1 MCGIAGFYGFR
12 NDDLIKKIS
21 KELTHRGPD
30 GEGFYIDEKAT
41 LLNRRLA
48 IIDLD
53 TGNQPIYN
61 EDKSIVVVFNGEIYN
76 YRELKKI
83 LQSSG
88 HIFETKSDTE
98 IIIHGYEEWESQVF
112 DKLNGMFAIALYD
125 IKKDKLLL
133 VRDHFGIKPL
143 YYSLVLRVIPSD
155 PPAGGESRN
164 LSIRVI
170 FSSEIKPIIY
180 SGLIEKKPND
190 RIIYRYLKYRIH
202 DDQRETFFKDVFRLM
217 PGEMMIIKKL
227 KIKFQQYTNLREDLK
242 TLSNSQTS
250 HRSGVIRG
258 VDIFQFKK
266 ELVKAVKYRLIS
278 DVPVGTCL
286 SGGLDSS
293 TVVSIVNN
301 LLIQKSKEVQS
312 VGKIQNTFSAVFPG
326 GNNNEEKYIDKLKN
340 EMTNI
345 KSYKIKPTPESFLKD
360 LKDFIRTQEEP
371 MISTGPYAQY
381 KVMEEARGKV
391 KVLLDGQGADEMMA
405 GYLPYYFVYLKQ
417 LCKNKNYLLFIKELA
432 SSLDVVI
439 KYFIEKLNKTINPS
453 LLLNENFNLK
463 FIKENFFVENSN
475 LKLRLIDDIFKN
487 SLQSLL
493 RYEDKNAMKFSIE
506 GRVPFLDFN
515 LVKYIFSLPD
525 EAIIKDGWNKYILRQ
540 ATKEILPEMI
550 NKRRNKI
557 GFTTPETQWFKTLEK
572 EIFKILVSESFSKRP
587 YFNQKQVLLAYH
599 DLVTGKVQDTMVFW
613 RIVNVELWMREFID
627 PTSPTASLGAS
638 ELGKANQGK
647 KVEIEVNGKKYLRYS
662 IKTDLF
668 KKDDDYVKKI
678 SSYVTGVL
686 NQVQDNQQKVNAGWF
701 VVVSEKIVAISQGR
715 SKFLWEINPGVWA
728 KILSS
733 FVTKTPTGIG
743 LGSPWTMQLAIN
755 EVGLFKISY
764 SAVVAY
770 LSKLVGI
777 KGLFYEMVGPMIR
790 SIDGPT
796 EYSVFPSNVSAKLG
810 PKEPQKVAEEISMSL
825 RSASWRR
832 SNLDS
837 IGIVTSPAKRGPRD
851 DNWINNLLGV
861 VVIDANDIGVNV
873 LGNSTKLD
881 NKLIEKIFKD
891 NPMGQTDE
899 QTPIT
904 LVIIN

>member
-21 KELTHRGPD
+21 KELAHRGPD
-30 GEGFYIDEKAT
+30 GEGFYIDEKIS

-48 IIDLD
+48 IIDLE

-76 YRELKKI
+76 YRELKKT

-88 HIFETKSDTE
+88 HIFKTKSDTE
-98 IIIHGYEEWESQVF
+98 IIIHGYEEWGNQVF
-112 DKLNGMFAIALYD
+112 DKLNGMFAIALYE

-143 YYSLVLRVIPSD
+143 YYAFSTYELKRGL
-155 PPAGGESRN
+155 
-164 LSIRVI
+164 I

-180 SGLIEKKPND
+180 SGLVKRKPND

-217 PGEMMIIKKL
+217 PGEMMIIEKL
-227 KIKFQQYTNLREDLK
+227 KIKFQQYTNLREDLEI
-242 TLSNSQTS
+242 LSQGHTF
-250 HRSGVIRG
+250 HRSGGIRG
-258 VDIFQFKK
+258 VDIFQFQK
-266 ELVKAVKYRLIS
+266 ELIKAIKYRLIS
-278 DVPVGTCL
+278 DVPIGTCL

-345 KSYKIKPTPESFLKD
+345 KSYKIRPTPQSFLKN

-381 KVMEEARGKV
+381 KVIEEAHGKV

-417 LCKNKNYLLFIKELA
+417 LYHNKNYLLFIKELA

-463 FIKENFFVENSN
+463 FIKEKFFVENSN

-493 RYEDKNAMKFSIE
+493 RYEDKNAMRFSIE

-540 ATKEILPEMI
+540 VTKEILPEMI

-599 DLVTGKVQDTMVFW
+599 DLVTDKIQDTMVFW

-627 PTSPTASLGAS
+627 PTSSKTSLGAS
-638 ELGKANQGK
+638 KLGGANRGK
-647 KVEIEVNGKKYLRYS
+647 KIEIEVNGKKYLRYP

-668 KKDDDYVKKI
+668 KKGDDYVKKI
-678 SSYVTGVL
+678 VSLFHGFIANNNEAMKQSNNG
-686 NQVQDNQQKVNAGWF
+686 KWF
-701 VVVSEKIVAISQGR
+701 VVVSEKIIAISQGR
-715 SKFLWEINPGVWA
+715 SYYLWDIKTSFMA
-728 KILSS
+728 KLLSK
-733 FVTKTPTGIG
+733 FVTKTPSGIG

-755 EVGLFKISY
+755 EAGLFKISY

-810 PKEPQKVAEEISMSL
+810 PKEPQKVAENIKKTIVSL
-825 RSASWRR
+825 LHGSIANNNEAMKQ
-832 SNLDS
+832 SNNF
-837 IGIVTSPAKRGPRD
+837 I
-851 DNWINNLLGV
+851 GV
-861 VVIDANDIGVNV
+861 VIIDANDIGVNV

-899 QTPIT
+899 QTPIAF
-904 LVIIN
+904 VSIINL